1 MKNGIDLVHNGRR
14 LCRQLAALIAF
25 VMLATGYARAQGIRD
40 STLTPIEGI
49 TQQEDNSGA
58 QDKERDVIDLF
69 HALTHYKADLP
80 LYQAQKRNF
89 EFTLVPAGGY
99 TLQTGFAIL
108 LAANTLFYLDKED
121 RSITSTALVSL
132 SYTQYRQVILPVYI
146 NLSTKKYNL
155 ISDFRFMDYPSQ
167 TFGLGANTK
176 VAEGYSIN
184 FSYLKIHQS
193 FLRSVSPNLFVGAG
207 YYLDHF
213 WNIAET
219 NPPSANTSFKQYG
232 LRSNETASGI
242 SLQGTYDTRGN
253 QVNPLGGWYASV
265 RYRIN
270 TKWMGSTSDWH
281 STILE
286 LRKYIRFPK
295 QSPNI
300 IALWN
305 YNWIT
310 TYGRPPYLLLPSTGW
325 DDFFNTGRGYI
336 QGRYRAMNMSY
347 AESEYRFRLINNG
360 LLGAVIFANVQ
371 TFSNDLSS
379 QYRKL
384 IPGGGA
390 GLRIKI
396 NKHSRTNLA
405 VDYAFGAEGSRGFFI
420 NLGEVF

>member
-1 MKNGIDLVHNGRR
+1 MKVCGV
-14 LCRQLAALIAF
+14 LIGLLM
-25 VMLATGYARAQGIRD
+25 VTGSVCAQGIRD

-49 TQQEDNSGA
+49 TQDENDSSTLNN
-58 QDKERDVIDLF
+58 ERDVIDLL
-69 HALTHYKADLP
+69 HQLTHNKAELP
-80 LYQAQKRNF
+80 LYQSQKRNF

-99 TLQTGFAIL
+99 TLQTGFAVL
-108 LAANTLFYLDKED
+108 LAANTVFYLDKED
-121 RSITSTALVSL
+121 HSKSSTALVSL
-132 SYTQYRQVILPVYI
+132 SYTQYHQIILPMYV

-155 ISDFRFMDYPSQ
+155 ISDFRYMDYPSQ
-167 TFGLGANTK
+167 TFGLGADTK
-176 VAEGYSIN
+176 ATDGYGIN

-213 WNIAET
+213 WNVAET
-219 NPPSANTSFKQYG
+219 NPPEGVTSFQEYG
-232 LRSNETASGI
+232 LGRKETASGI

-253 QVNPLGGWYASV
+253 QVNPLGGWYGSL

-270 TKWMGSTSDWH
+270 NKWMGSTNDWH
-281 STILE
+281 SAILE
-286 LRKYIRFPK
+286 IRKYVRFPK

-300 IALWN
+300 LALWN

-310 TYGRPPYLLLPSTGW
+310 SFGKPPYLLLPSTGW

-347 AESEYRFRLINNG
+347 WESEYRFRLIKNG
-360 LLGAVIFANVQ
+360 LLGAVVFANVQ

-384 IPGGGA
+384 IPGAGA